1 MNRTQ
6 EMIKRLFLSIAISVA
21 ALIAGTSSAA
31 AAVTRCDGPLS
42 GTHDTVLVPKGKN
55 CEVVDTVTVEGNV
68 ILQEGASL
76 IVQGSG
82 FTVNG
87 NLQGD
92 GVGFVSFDGQAVFT
106 IHGNVS
112 ITGATGTAIR
122 SEVRLQSVSIGGNLN
137 ISDSNVIAIL
147 MLNTMVAGNA
157 LFHNNTTS
165 PLPGLFTFQLSSNTI
180 VGNLVCN
187 GNNPAPD
194 LSDNTVG
201 GQTIGQCKLP

>member
-1 MNRTQ
+1 MNTQ

-21 ALIAGTSSAA
+21 ALIAGTSSVT
-31 AAVTRCDGPLS
+31 AAVTRCDDLLLP
-42 GTHDTVLVPKGKN
+42 GTYDAVLVPKGKE
-55 CEVVDTVTVEGNV
+55 CSVVGDVTVEGNV

-87 NLQGD
+87 NLQGNS
-92 GVGFVSFDGQAVFT
+92 VSKVTIQRSPTGPTIT

-112 ITGATGTAIR
+112 ITGATQ
-122 SEVRLQSVSIGGNLN
+122 EVSLFEVSIGGNLK
-137 ISDSNVIAIL
+137 ISNSNGGPIIV
-147 MLNTMVAGNA
+147 LNSQVAGNA
-157 LFHNNTTS
+157 LLQNNTTDTAF
-165 PLPGLFTFQLSSNTI
+165 GIIGNTI

-187 GNNPAPD
+187 GNDPAPVVMN
-194 LSDNTVG
+194 STVS